1 VGDARTLEAD
11 DGSVE
16 VVLLMGPLYHLTD
29 RDDRLAALR
38 EALRALVPHGVLFG
52 VGISRFASLLDGLK
66 YGRLDDPAFRQIV
79 ERDLRDGQHRNP
91 DPVSRPEWFTTAFF
105 HQPDKLAEE
114 VAEAGF
120 EAVEVL
126 AIEGPG
132 WLVLGAWD
140 DPARR
145 EHVLQAARAA
155 EAEPSLRGVGG
166 HLLAVARTP
175 A

>member
-91 DPVSRPEWFTTAFF
+91 DPTGRPEWFTTAFF